1 MKFRN
6 FLIIPVLLMMIVSTG
21 CATQGAASFKAK
33 EINSVSLECIQI
45 CLEKEN
51 MPFTEKVFEDQE
63 SIGLFVEALN
73 HAAQMEGVLDY
84 GALFLMT
91 VDMKGGSSKQYH
103 LNIEDTD
110 SQRGMLVHLPDTEQ
124 GYTISEK
131 TSEKLR
137 KLIYKSE

>member
-1 MKFRN
+1 
-6 FLIIPVLLMMIVSTG
+6 
-21 CATQGAASFKAK
+21 
-33 EINSVSLECIQI
+33 
-45 CLEKEN
+45 

-63 SIGLFVEALN
+63 SIRLFVEALN

-84 GALFLMT
+84 GAIFLMT
-91 VDMKGGSSKQYH
+91 LEMKDGSSKQYH

-110 SQRGMLVHLPDTEQ
+110 SQRGLLVHLPDTEH

-137 KLIYKSE
+137 KLIYESE